1 MITTREL
8 GTVLRQL
15 GMNPSEA
22 ELYDMI
28 EVVDSDGNIILFC
41 TQAKYLVLFVFL
53 FWR

>member
-8 GTVLRQL
+8 GTVLGQL

-28 EVVDSDGNIILFC
+28 EVVDSDGVF
-41 TQAKYLVLFVFL
+41 FVFMQSK
-53 FWR
+53 FFVFFFFSR

>member
-28 EVVDSDGNIILFC
+28 EVVDSDGKI
-41 TQAKYLVLFVFL
+41 VLFFYSCKVNFS
-53 FWR
+53 FCF